1 MHPVV
6 VYEMIWNAFIVLFLF
21 KSRNKFNFDGSLW
34 IIYMFLYSIGRFLI
48 QFMRMDDVK
57 FSILGLHIQEA
68 HIVTFALFI
77 ISTILMVLFVRP
89 RSVNQVEST
98 EKKVLSGRRKKL
110 NRNSSN

>member
-1 MHPVV
+1 
-6 VYEMIWNAFIVLFLF
+6 
-21 KSRNKFNFDGSLW
+21 
-34 IIYMFLYSIGRFLI
+34 
-48 QFMRMDDVK
+48 MRMDDVK

-98 EKKVLSGRRKKL
+98 EKKVLSGMKKL
-110 NRNSSN
+110 INQNDVIMQIEIGDEQKKEVFNYLNELNFKWINTIRHDHYFVKENKNS

>member
-34 IIYMFLYSIGRFLI
+34 IIYMFLYNGRFLI

-68 HIVTFALFI
+68 HIVTFAFYYFYNFNG
-77 ISTILMVLFVRP
+77 LFVG

-110 NRNSSN
+110 NKKFF

>member
-1 MHPVV
+1 
-6 VYEMIWNAFIVLFLF
+6 
-21 KSRNKFNFDGSLW
+21 
-34 IIYMFLYSIGRFLI
+34 MFLYSIGRFLI

-68 HIVTFALFI
+68 HIVTFVLFI